1 MAPEQIEVDKIETLE
16 QAVSLIKVLIG
27 EIVTL
32 RSRVTSLE
40 EENARLRKNSSNS
53 SKPPSSDIVKPEEQ
67 RRQPGKRKSGGQP
80 GHEGKSRALFPPEM
94 VDTVDERTLSE
105 CPSCQGSLE
114 KQADEQS
121 IIHQVAE
128 LRQQPLEIT
137 EYRRHCYWCESC
149 QKTHYGELPDGVDP
163 LQICGPRLQALLA
176 YMKGNFGASY
186 SALQQF
192 CAEVLSLPIS
202 LGALG
207 KVIKRVSQ
215 ALAVPCNE
223 LALEVPKQELL
234 HIDETGWSDKGKR
247 LWVWIF
253 CNPVFAY
260 FTIQPSRG
268 CKVLRQILGE
278 TFSGAIV
285 SDFYGAYVK
294 YANPRQQF
302 CLAHLIRDIKFLAT
316 HPNADTAKCATKL
329 LVYFRRLFKLWHSR
343 STLSDEELQQKCKRL
358 RRKLFTFLH
367 SPEIAPGCNTLKKRL
382 VKHWES
388 LFLFVSE
395 PHLIQPTNNHAERNL
410 RQLVKLRRLSQ
421 GSRSVWGQL
430 WAARIM
436 TTLQTC
442 RLQNKSPWNFLN
454 QAITA
459 KLLKSQ
465 PPSLV
470 IP

>member
-1 MAPEQIEVDKIETLE
+1 MPQVPRVVRKA
-16 QAVSLIKVLIG
+16 
-27 EIVTL
+27 
-32 RSRVTSLE
+32 SR
-40 EENARLRKNSSNS
+40 R
-53 SKPPSSDIVKPEEQ
+53 
-67 RRQPGKRKSGGQP
+67 
-80 GHEGKSRALFPPEM
+80 
-94 VDTVDERTLSE
+94 
-105 CPSCQGSLE
+105 
-114 KQADEQS
+114 ADEQS

-149 QKTHYGELPDGVDP
+149 KRTHYGKLPDGVDP
-163 LQICGPRLQALLA
+163 LQMCGPRLQALMA

-186 SALQQF
+186 GALQQF
-192 CAEVLSLPIS
+192 CSEVLALPIS

-207 KVIKRVSQ
+207 KVIKRVSH
-215 ALAVPCNE
+215 ALATPYNE
-223 LALEVPKQELL
+223 LAREVPKQELL

-253 CNPVFAY
+253 CNSVFAY

-268 CKVLRQILGE
+268 CKVLKQILGE
-278 TFSGAIV
+278 SFSGVIV

-302 CLAHLIRDIKFLAT
+302 CLAHLIRDIKFLT
-316 HPNADTAKCATKL
+316 TLPNLETAKSAAKL
-329 LVYFRRLFKLWHSR
+329 LAYFRRLFKLWHSR
-343 STLSDEELQQKCKRL
+343 GTLSEEELQKKCKRL

-367 SPEIAPGCNTLKKRL
+367 SPEIAPGCKTLKKRL

-388 LFLFVSE
+388 LFRFVAE
-395 PHLIQPTNNHAERNL
+395 PNLIQPTNNHAERNL
-410 RQLVKLRRLSQ
+410 RHLVKLRRLSQ

-442 RLQNKSPWNFLN
+442 RLQKRSPWIFLN
-454 QAITA
+454 QAISA
-459 KLLKSQ
+459 KLLKT
-465 PPSLV
+465 PTPSLV
-470 IP
+470 RP